1 MNSYNL
7 DFILN
12 KFDRID
18 QSEIGNTIINNIKKK
33 NKRVSD
39 YFPDT
44 ESNSDYRAVKA
55 MQKDPRF
62 YRVNNTLYDFIK
74 KFLSSENYSGLIT
87 EEDIQNSIKD
97 EVVDPNAKDF
107 NDFEA
112 FWTELNNDRS
122 GLEACVSTS
131 ADMKRSIIDRCKE
144 AGEFITDQMGKYW
157 IRDAKRD
164 HHRRVTIDIDTNYQ
178 PALKNSSEIGDFVE
192 IISKQM
198 LIGKI
203 GFKDAKDLIIQ
214 KSKAAK
220 IFKKL
225 VKDKVNIS
233 IKKKVEDY
241 SFSHKF
247 EGNPSY
253 LDYQITVHS
262 DYLIYFGDNIIQK
275 RKLRKLI
282 TYEEAKKEFLDK
294 LYNDVTGKLLF
305 QEKFPNK

>member
-1 MNSYNL
+1 MSSYNL

-39 YFPDT
+39 YFPEI

-62 YRVNNTLYDFIK
+62 YRVSNTLYDFIK
-74 KFLSSENYSGLIT
+74 KFLSSENYLGLIT

-112 FWTELNNDRS
+112 FWSELNNDRS

-131 ADMKRSIIDRCKE
+131 ADMKKSIIDRCKE

-157 IRDAKRD
+157 IRDAK
-164 HHRRVTIDIDTNYQ
+164 
-178 PALKNSSEIGDFVE
+178 
-192 IISKQM
+192 
-198 LIGKI
+198 
-203 GFKDAKDLIIQ
+203 
-214 KSKAAK
+214 
-220 IFKKL
+220 
-225 VKDKVNIS
+225 
-233 IKKKVEDY
+233 
-241 SFSHKF
+241 
-247 EGNPSY
+247 
-253 LDYQITVHS
+253 
-262 DYLIYFGDNIIQK
+262 
-275 RKLRKLI
+275 
-282 TYEEAKKEFLDK
+282 
-294 LYNDVTGKLLF
+294 
-305 QEKFPNK
+305 